1 MRLRDVKI
9 GEEYSIHADQ
19 AEPAI
24 ASRIETIYH
33 KAGSLE
39 MVVLEFADGSEEFS
53 YPDWLKPWSERQAE
67 QDYERLYFDE
77 LDRQGEELSEIIG
90 GKVLFDEGLND
101 RHMLGLDETAA
112 LALLEKLDKQPP
124 KPNPKATRQSQ
135 LSRAIRRALG
145 FGYAPGW
152 LIEPR
157 FDAFIFL
164 SDQEIEQ
171 LKEKLGHQAKG
182 STLAGLIA

>member
-9 GEEYSIHADQ
+9 GEEYCIHADQ
-19 AEPAI
+19 TEPAI

-39 MVVLEFADGSEEFS
+39 MVVLEFADGSEEFA
-53 YPDWLKPWSERQAE
+53 YPDWLRPWSERQAE
-67 QDYERLYFDE
+67 NDYETLYFDE
-77 LDRQGEELSEIIG
+77 LDKQGEELSKMIG
-90 GKVLFDEGLND
+90 GKVVFDEGLND
-101 RHMLGLDETAA
+101 RHMLGLDEAAA
-112 LALLEKLDKQPP
+112 LALLEKLDKTPP

-152 LIEPR
+152 LIEPM

-164 SDQEIEQ
+164 SDREIEK
-171 LKEKLGHQAKG
+171 LKEKLGVEAEPNP
-182 STLAGLIA
+182 LAELVS